1 MTTALDNLSQI
12 IARRKLQD
20 RIFNVVG
27 IACTSLGI
35 ITLLLLMANLLIAGL
50 GQIDWQFLTSFPS
63 RRAANAGIL
72 SSWVGSL
79 LIMLVTGSTAVPL
92 GIAAGVYMEEYG
104 RKGRI
109 NNIIEI
115 NISNLAGV
123 PSIIYGLMALGIFV
137 RLFGLGQTVLAGGL
151 TLAALILPI
160 VIVATREALRTI
172 PVHIREAA
180 YALGATK
187 WQVIRH
193 HLLPYSL
200 GGISTGVIIA
210 LSRAIGE
217 TAPLITIGAL
227 TFIAF
232 LPPSPVSSDFPFL
245 SFEWLHSPFSVLPI
259 QMFNWTSR
267 PTEDF
272 HKIAAATGIVLIA
285 ITLSMNAVAIVV
297 RYRARRRIKW

>member
-1 MTTALDNLSQI
+1 MDDLSHI
-12 IARRKLQD
+12 IARRKRQD
-20 RIFNVVG
+20 RIFNFVG
-27 IACTSLGI
+27 MACTSLGI
-35 ITLLLLMANLLIAGL
+35 ITLLTLMVNLMIAGL
-50 GQIDWQFLTSFPS
+50 GQIDWQFMTSFPS

-79 LIMLVTGSTAVPL
+79 AIMLVTGATAVPL

-104 RKGRI
+104 RKGRL
-109 NNIIEI
+109 NNLIEI

-123 PSIIYGLMALGIFV
+123 PSIIYGLMALGVFV
-137 RLFGLGQTVLAGGL
+137 RLFGLGQSILAGGL
-151 TLAALILPI
+151 TLATLILPI

-193 HLLPYSL
+193 HLVPYSL

-232 LPPSPVSSDFPFL
+232 LPDAPVSSTPPFL
-245 SFEWLHSPFSVLPI
+245 SFEWLNSPFSVLPI